1 MKRFFWPLLLAFGF
15 LSIGASAQIE
25 DELIIDSLD
34 MTTAPDEITTLAD
47 TVPPNFAPLPND
59 LEYVPADETPEVL
72 ADRLSCLQKTIPL
85 TYNDKVHSFINYFL
99 IRDREYTKMV
109 LRKKDL
115 YFPLFEKHLAEHNLP
130 EELKYLAIIESGL
143 HPRAI
148 SRARAVGLWQFMAP
162 TGRYLGLKI
171 DWYMDE
177 RMDPEKSTIAACKY
191 LGQLYSIFKDWQLA
205 LAAYNSGPGTVR
217 RAIRRSGY
225 KKSFWEV
232 YKYLPRETRAYVPQF
247 IAMVYAVK
255 YAPQHNLF
263 EGATEEVI
271 PHDTLHVKQFL
282 HFETFAN
289 LTGTCLEDLQRL
301 NPAVQHNALPDN
313 GKLHILK
320 VPVASK
326 ALLSENRVAILDSA
340 SKSGRKDIEA
350 LAKNAVGNTAGR
362 ELMVYRVK
370 SGDVLGKIAERYRV
384 RSSDIKEWNRLSS
397 NTIRIGQRLNL
408 WVAPSQASQ
417 FAQSSRQAPAP
428 IVITPDNKTY
438 TVQPGDTLWDI
449 SKKFQGLT
457 IEKIKTLNN
466 LNSNQLKP
474 GQKLIVG

>member
-1 MKRFFWPLLLAFGF
+1 
-15 LSIGASAQIE
+15 
-25 DELIIDSLD
+25 
-34 MTTAPDEITTLAD
+34 
-47 TVPPNFAPLPND
+47 
-59 LEYVPADETPEVL
+59 
-72 ADRLSCLQKTIPL
+72 
-85 TYNDKVHSFINYFL
+85 
-99 IRDREYTKMV
+99 
-109 LRKKDL
+109 
-115 YFPLFEKHLAEHNLP
+115 
-130 EELKYLAIIESGL
+130 
-143 HPRAI
+143 
-148 SRARAVGLWQFMAP
+148 MAP

-171 DWYMDE
+171 DWYVDE

-263 EGATEEVI
+263 ESATEEVI
-271 PHDTLHVKQFL
+271 PHDTIQLKQFL

-313 GKLHILK
+313 GRLHILK

-326 ALLSENRVAILDSA
+326 VLLGENRVAILDSA

-370 SGDVLGKIAERYRV
+370 SGDVIGKIAERYRV